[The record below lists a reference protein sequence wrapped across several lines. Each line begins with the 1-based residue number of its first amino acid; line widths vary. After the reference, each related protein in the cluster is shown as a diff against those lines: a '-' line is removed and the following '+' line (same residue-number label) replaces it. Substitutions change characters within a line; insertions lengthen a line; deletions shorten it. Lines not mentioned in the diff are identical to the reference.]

1 MIFGLLKSLKSPA
14 LMTFHG
20 VFPRANWGRLTKAAF
35 WPWDSMDGSCTRWP
49 RRVLQPGSQAKM
61 LCTSVHLYVPSGK
74 LTVCYGKSP
83 FIMGK
88 SPFLMGKSQFLM
100 GKSQFLM
107 GKSTISMAIF
117 HTLNYQRVLYVQQNW
132 LHTTSPMVA
141 LLLILCFF
149 HVWAFRYTTPISR
162 QKRWRSMFHKF
173 LHGWRGTTIDLEIT
187 FDILWC
193 KSSLC
198 LRNMCLILWSW
209 LGKYTCS
216 TIFIHFLYPHPA
228 NLSNVSHS
236 ASRDSSEAFSVDA
249 DGKLSPLNTATWW
262 TTASCSMAR
271 MQHRYNTIRTYEWKW
286 MNIYIYMYTIYIY
299 NYI

>member
-1 MIFGLLKSLKSPA
+1 MARINITQQNDCGVT
-14 LMTFHG
+14 TFEPPWGFSTTYEYQARRRRSTGSHS
-20 VFPRANWGRLTKAAF
+20 VFLWFSHENQMFQPMLGFHNW
-35 WPWDSMDGSCTRWP
+35 
-49 RRVLQPGSQAKM
+49 
-61 LCTSVHLYVPSGK
+61 
-74 LTVCYGKSP
+74 
-83 FIMGK
+83 
-88 SPFLMGKSQFLM
+88 LM

-286 MNIYIYMYTIYIY
+286 MNIYIYMYTIYIAIY
-299 NYI
+299 NN